1 MTYWEIT
8 KERAQ
13 TTLSIWKSHAPEM
26 KVGGVSAGELEEM
39 IGQFEP
45 LVQAQV
51 LAQYELNAQ
60 RHAEKNLK
68 TRIKE
73 LNLRV
78 PRLIEVELPE
88 HEELMAGVRE
98 LTRIPSQTREKILT
112 RGRATLPVWEMANA
126 ALAALPEP
134 LPPVTCRLQGVE
146 HTAEMLAGLLQ
157 EFNEQARQMGLARTE
172 MARAKTALRALDRRA
187 GKLNKNWY
195 KAAAHTFENG
205 TPAREALERVPVLRG
220 ARMPTILCINSLKQ
234 GGQEGRQVLV
244 DYVPRGGETA
254 TRLLLHWGVEGVDE
268 GLPHSMPLNRAGD
281 ALGPFPVGTVV
292 RARVEAANSAGAR
305 FCGVESLEILDPNSD
320 RRPPKVTRQGRPRGR
335 VY

>member
-13 TTLSIWKSHAPEM
+13 TTLPIWKHYAPDK

-68 TRIKE
+68 ARIKE

-88 HEELMAGVRE
+88 NEELMAGVRGM
-98 LTRIPSQTREKILT
+98 TRIPTQTREKILE
-112 RGRATLPVWEMANA
+112 RGRATLPVWQMTNA
-126 ALAALPEP
+126 ALAALPQP
-134 LPPVTCRLQGVE
+134 RPPITCRLQGVE
-146 HTAEMLAGLLQ
+146 FTAEMLAGLLQ
-157 EFNEQARQMGLARTE
+157 EFNEQSRLLGLARTE
-172 MARAKTALRALDRRA
+172 MARAKTALLVLDRRV
-187 GKLNKNWY
+187 GMLNKNWY
-195 KAAAHTFENG
+195 KVMKHTFEKG
-205 TPAREALERVPVLRG
+205 SPAREALEQVPVLRG
-220 ARMPTILCINSLKQ
+220 TRMPMILRISSLKQ

-244 DYVPRGGETA
+244 SYVPRGGETA
-254 TRLLLHWGVEGVDE
+254 TRLLLHWGVKGVDE
-268 GLPHSMPLNRAGD
+268 GLPHSRELDRAGD
-281 ALGPFPVGTVV
+281 ALGPFPVGALVQT
-292 RARVEAANSAGAR
+292 RVEVANSAGAR
-305 FCGVESLEILDPNSD
+305 FSGVESLEILDPD
-320 RRPPKVTRQGRPRGR
+320 IEQPLLKLTRQGRPRIR
-335 VY
+335 VL